1 MDNNSNKE
9 QQLIAD
15 TNNKRKM
22 PHMIKVGFA
31 LVIIFAL
38 GIGLIPTQT
47 AGLFDAM
54 LDRVMGI
61 VPLFLTGTV
70 GMAIIVG
77 CLVGRILER
86 LGFSDALV
94 RIFLPATKL
103 MRVNP
108 TLIIPAIYNIIGD
121 QQAMSKITVGTLL
134 KGGASRDELKI
145 AVATMVQ
152 APNNFSTLM
161 LAILCIAGAGVNV
174 LLILVAGIILPLL
187 ITPII
192 LRNTIW
198 RDASYIPLESLPCFI
213 TDTDPLSTVFD
224 SAREGVQ
231 LAYLLVLPSVAA
243 VFAFIGALEYLGAW
257 KYIMDFFG
265 FICDHL
271 WIDPDLGVQI
281 IFISPTLAVANLSET
296 FANFD
301 PRIVVGSTLLALSG
315 LPFVS
320 LVGQLPV
327 IWSTESN
334 NKIRKG
340 EVIVAGWI
348 GILLKFIYTFII
360 VSIMNIFM

>member
-1 MDNNSNKE
+1 ME
-9 QQLIAD
+9 QNID
-15 TNNKRKM
+15 KITSKRPM
-22 PHMIKVGFA
+22 PVMVKIGFI

-38 GIGLIPTQT
+38 AIGFIPTQT

-54 LDRVMGI
+54 LNRVMGI

-94 RIFLPATKL
+94 RLFLPATKF
-103 MRVNP
+103 MRINP
-108 TLIIPAIYNIIGD
+108 TIMIPAVYNIIGD
-121 QQAMSKITVGTLL
+121 QQAMSKITIGTLL

-192 LRNTIW
+192 LRNIVW
-198 RDASYIPLESLPCFI
+198 RDAKYVPIESLPYFV
-213 TDTDPLSTVFD
+213 TDTDPLSTIFD

-243 VFAFIGALEYLGAW
+243 VFAFIGALEYIGAW
-257 KYIMDFFG
+257 QYIMDFFG
-265 FICDHL
+265 FICGHL
-271 WIDPDLGVQI
+271 WIDPDLGVQTL
-281 IFISPTLAVANLSET
+281 FISPTLAVANLSET
-296 FANFD
+296 FANYD

-320 LVGQLPV
+320 LIGQLPV

-340 EVIVAGWI
+340 DVIAAGWI
-348 GILLKFIYTFII
+348 GILFKFIFTFII